1 MCDANVG
8 LAYLDLNQQSR
19 KRSFLYATISV
30 PSLYPVYLP
39 YNIQHQLLVKVQT
52 LLERACYSFA
62 ERTLRDILAKEEWDC
77 PESVE
82 LNRWPRVFLSN
93 QDKFSPDAMDE
104 LGKPLEQL
112 LNSIVQL
119 RHTAVHRVRV
129 SVKRIEQFMV
139 DAESLVGLLQD
150 DVCIRRLSRLRRET
164 QLTVEEL
171 KRNKDLLE
179 SKLAAKLKEIAAR
192 RAELEQLESVAVE
205 DMLKKDK
212 DYQVFAGANLSRAIT
227 SPEAV
232 VQSAVETENETGSE
246 ALTFDGQDVMPS
258 LPRNPPIRPRWTRDS
273 TSLSC
278 VQSLYVVELKLSL
291 CTRLVRQTH
300 ARRMPNP

>member
-246 ALTFDGQDVMPS
+246 ADTDALSFDGQDLGPLDTTGPS
-258 LPRNPPIRPRWTRDS
+258 EA
-273 TSLSC
+273 
-278 VQSLYVVELKLSL
+278 VV
-291 CTRLVRQTH
+291 
-300 ARRMPNP
+300 